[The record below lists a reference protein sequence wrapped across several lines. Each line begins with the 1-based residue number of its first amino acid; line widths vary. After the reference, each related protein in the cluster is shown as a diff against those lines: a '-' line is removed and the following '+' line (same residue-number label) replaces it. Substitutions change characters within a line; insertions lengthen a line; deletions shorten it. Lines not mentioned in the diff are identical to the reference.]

1 MSDAEPVPLLLVGAT
16 GLIGSAVIAATATA
30 DVQLAALARREIA
43 MPAGARLEMLVAD
56 PAQWAAAI
64 VRARPASL
72 AIALGTTIKAVGG
85 DARAFRAV
93 DHDLVI
99 ACARAAREA
108 GARQAILVS
117 SAGADAASR
126 NFYLSV
132 KGETEA
138 AINKLGFARVDILRP
153 GMLIGPRTGPS
164 RPAER
169 AGQILSPLIDLFLRG
184 SLARYRSVPARAV
197 AAAIL
202 ALAGAEVRGRHVHYP
217 ADIHSLA
224 LRSDSECHV

>member
-56 PAQWAAAI
+56 PAQWPAAI
-64 VRARPASL
+64 VRARPATL

-126 NFYLSV
+126 NFYLSCQRRDRS
-132 KGETEA
+132 GDQHA
-138 AINKLGFARVDILRP
+138 GFCSSRHPPARDVDRP
-153 GMLIGPRTGPS
+153 PDRPFTAGRTRRTNS
-164 RPAER
+164 FAT
-169 AGQILSPLIDLFLRG
+169 D
-184 SLARYRSVPARAV
+184 RSVPARKSG
-197 AAAIL
+197 AISFGSS
-202 ALAGAEVRGRHVHYP
+202 ARSRGGDPGAGRRGRARATCALSRRYP
-217 ADIHSLA
+217 
-224 LRSDSECHV
+224 